1 LFPPFIALTKKK
13 RFAWVRLGLEH
24 FGKTLP
30 LKKDRCFEKKRHGQI
45 LLCDIFFFCFF
56 FKVRH
61 VCRKCRQATKNSGRM
76 VSTSK
81 AKTRRKM
88 ARYHRYKTF
97 PKRVKYSGLEKSA
110 THVRY
115 AGTEKN
121 CRMTQH
127 KSLKKW
133 QNVQKQRFQ
142 KNNENDLKRNV
153 RKRLTECP
161 ETKVPKN
168 TSRLTGNEGP
178 KKRMAERLETKVQ
191 KSKAA

>member
-1 LFPPFIALTKKK
+1 
-13 RFAWVRLGLEH
+13 
-24 FGKTLP
+24 
-30 LKKDRCFEKKRHGQI
+30 
-45 LLCDIFFFCFF
+45 
-56 FKVRH
+56 
-61 VCRKCRQATKNSGRM
+61 
-76 VSTSK
+76 
-81 AKTRRKM
+81 M
-88 ARYHRYKTF
+88 ARNHRYKTF
-97 PKRVKYSGLEKSA
+97 PKREKYSGLEKSA

-191 KSKAA
+191 KSKAAWQEKEIIKNREQIDRKHTSGMTRNKGPKKNDQNDQKQRPIKRRAEWPKRWSKKIQAEWRETKFPKTTGKHVSIAYHKKLPANKT